1 MITFFLA
8 LKKYRIFCNWSR
20 HDSFLCMCSATRIQL
35 DVDLWNFLIILA
47 EISSS
52 TLLLQIS
59 KSQLFFPIWNI
70 IASMHQIWETYRN
83 KLKTVRKNWSSY
95 LKIFCK
101 FSAFSLE
108 FQKLF
113 SITGTF
119 FLLSRSKQF
128 LKQNAIDSQTSFTIL
143 FLIQLQRWQR
153 FPY

>member
-59 KSQLFFPIWNI
+59 KSHLFFPIWNI

-83 KLKTVRKNWSSY
+83 KLKTVRINWSKWSQN
-95 LKIFCK
+95 FCK
-101 FSAFSLE
+101 CHWFTDSFCNLILDTITM
-108 FQKLF
+108 FTNI
-113 SITGTF
+113 SIFKFNLGI
-119 FLLSRSKQF
+119 S
-128 LKQNAIDSQTSFTIL
+128 SQCGML
-143 FLIQLQRWQR
+143 
-153 FPY
+153 